1 MTGLTRIAAIAL
13 LFSWTTSASAEVSSE
28 TACEYFAQGNF
39 EAKNG
44 VEYEAQ
50 GSYQFGSASLIKTSI
65 ERYQTWFWKDVSV
78 ALFQSATNTKPT
90 TFLSSTM
97 TCFVDIKNRR
107 VLQISIQPGLRI
119 GEKVDLPDGDYK
131 FMIEPK
137 VVHVVIGEHVHKGK
151 Y

>member
-1 MTGLTRIAAIAL
+1 
-13 LFSWTTSASAEVSSE
+13 
-28 TACEYFAQGNF
+28 
-39 EAKNG
+39 
-44 VEYEAQ
+44 
-50 GSYQFGSASLIKTSI
+50 
-65 ERYQTWFWKDVSV
+65 
-78 ALFQSATNTKPT
+78 
-90 TFLSSTM
+90 M